1 MIPLAETQSLDVL
14 SLVVTGAV
22 LFVTTAA
29 AVVLG
34 GRPIGALVARQE
46 RQFEAVLRGKLLLNV
61 SPRTATVL
69 AAIGVLLLGGA
80 GYLVTGSGLGAI
92 IGLGVGVFV
101 PSLMLHYLQ
110 RRRLRRL
117 EDQLVAGIQTLASG
131 VRAGLNL
138 IQAMQLVAR
147 DASVPLRQEFRH
159 LLREYEYGIPLEEA
173 MENAAVR
180 IGSGDFRLLFAA
192 LQTHRERGGNLGETL
207 DRIAASIREIQRLE
221 SRVETLTAQGRTTAR
236 WLGAMPVVILI
247 ILNFVMGD
255 SPIRLLFEDN
265 LGKVIIL
272 TIIVLNVAGFL
283 WIRKIVSLDI

>member
-69 AAIGVLLLGGA
+69 AAVGVLLLGGA

-131 VRAGLNL
+131 VQAGLNL

>member
-1 MIPLAETQSLDVL
+1 MIPLAAAQSPDVL

-29 AVVLG
+29 AVVIG

-69 AAIGVLLLGGA
+69 AAVGVLLLGGA
-80 GYLVTGSGLGAI
+80 GYLVTDSGLGAI

-101 PSLMLHYLQ
+101 PSLMLHYLR

-117 EDQLVAGIQTLASG
+117 EGQLVAGIQTLASG

-221 SRVETLTAQGRTTAR
+221 SRVKTLTAQGRTTAR

>member
-69 AAIGVLLLGGA
+69 AAVGVLLLGGA

>member
-1 MIPLAETQSLDVL
+1 MIPLAAAQSPDVL

-29 AVVLG
+29 AVVIG

-46 RQFEAVLRGKLLLNV
+46 RQFEVVLRGKLLLNV

-69 AAIGVLLLGGA
+69 AGVGVLLLGGA
-80 GYLVTGSGLGAI
+80 GYLVTDSGLGAI

-101 PSLMLHYLQ
+101 PSLMLHYLR

-117 EDQLVAGIQTLASG
+117 EGQLVAGIQTLASG

-147 DASVPLRQEFRH
+147 DAPVPLRQEFRH

-221 SRVETLTAQGRTTAR
+221 SRVKTLTAQGRTTAR

>member
-1 MIPLAETQSLDVL
+1 MIPLAAAQSPDVL

-29 AVVLG
+29 AVVIG

-46 RQFEAVLRGKLLLNV
+46 RQFDVVLRGKLLLNV

-69 AAIGVLLLGGA
+69 AAVGVLLLGGA
-80 GYLVTGSGLGAI
+80 GYLVTDSGLGAI

-101 PSLMLHYLQ
+101 PSLMLHYLR

-117 EDQLVAGIQTLASG
+117 EGQLVAGIQTLASG

-221 SRVETLTAQGRTTAR
+221 SRVKTLTAQGRTTAR

-272 TIIVLNVAGFL
+272 TIIVLNVGGFL

>member
-1 MIPLAETQSLDVL
+1 MIPLAAAQSPDVL

-29 AVVLG
+29 AVVIG

-69 AAIGVLLLGGA
+69 AGVGVLLLGGA
-80 GYLVTGSGLGAI
+80 GYLVTDSGLGAI

-101 PSLMLHYLQ
+101 PSLMLHYLR

-117 EDQLVAGIQTLASG
+117 EGQLVAGIQTLASG

-221 SRVETLTAQGRTTAR
+221 SRVKTLTAQGRTTAR